1 MRSLE
6 FLQALSCG
14 SSRRR
19 QALCCAALIAVCVL
33 VAPSSYAADAVTSGG
48 ASEGAVRVKLTQARV
63 WVEAGKEK
71 LVDAEVVKPGDVIEY
86 RAVYTNTS
94 NETVRDLVA
103 TLPMPEGL
111 EYVAKSARATDGVSA
126 MQAAT
131 RDGRYGAEPLMVT
144 EGGKKV
150 PVPYAQYRMLRWQ
163 VGAMAAGRSVTVSAR
178 ARVPT
183 PSPTSGPT
191 PATAIPR

>member
-6 FLQALSCG
+6 FLQALPCV

-19 QALCCAALIAVCVL
+19 QALCCAALIAACVL
-33 VAPSSYAADAVTSGG
+33 VAPSSYAADAVTS
-48 ASEGAVRVKLTQARV
+48 EGAVRVKLTQARV
-63 WVEAGKEK
+63 LVEAGKEK
-71 LVDAEVVKPGDVIEY
+71 LVDPEVLKPGDVIEY

-111 EYVAKSARATDGVSA
+111 EYVAKSARATEGVSA
-126 MQAAT
+126 MQAAA
-131 RDGRYGAEPLMVT
+131 RDGRYGAEPLLVT

-150 PVPYAQYRMLRWQ
+150 PLPYAQYRMLRWQ
-163 VGAMAAGRSVTVSAR
+163 VGALVAGRSVTVSAR
-178 ARVPT
+178 ARVPI
-183 PSPTSGPT
+183 PSPTSGAT
-191 PATAIPR
+191 PAMTAPR